1 MTNRGW
7 CLLAGV
13 LGGVLACAT
22 PKPAADT
29 AVGAS
34 AVNAANAIDTL
45 KPAVVATPDS
55 VGATAAAS
63 TKANIPATKTSSK
76 TASTTTRRDTAGARD
91 RHLGRDSVIKRD
103 PADPSR
109 MIPPKKP

>member
-7 CLLAGV
+7 CLLAGAA
-13 LGGVLACAT
+13 LATSGCAT

-29 AVGAS
+29 VVTAS
-34 AVNAANAIDTL
+34 VVNAANAIDTL
-45 KPAVVATPDS
+45 KPAVVAAPDS
-55 VGATAAAS
+55 PGATAAATTS
-63 TKANIPATKTSSK
+63 TKATKA
-76 TASTTTRRDTAGARD
+76 ASTTARRDTAAVQD
-91 RHLGRDSVIKRD
+91 KHLGRDSVIKRD

>member
-7 CLLAGV
+7 CLLAGAA
-13 LGGVLACAT
+13 LACAT
-22 PKPAADT
+22 PRPAADT
-29 AVGAS
+29 VVSAN

-45 KPAVVATPDS
+45 KPAVVASPDS
-55 VGATAAAS
+55 VGPTAAPTTS
-63 TKANIPATKTSSK
+63 TKASK
-76 TASTTTRRDTAGARD
+76 TATTTRRDTAGVQD
-91 RHLGRDSVIKRD
+91 KHLGRDSVIKRD